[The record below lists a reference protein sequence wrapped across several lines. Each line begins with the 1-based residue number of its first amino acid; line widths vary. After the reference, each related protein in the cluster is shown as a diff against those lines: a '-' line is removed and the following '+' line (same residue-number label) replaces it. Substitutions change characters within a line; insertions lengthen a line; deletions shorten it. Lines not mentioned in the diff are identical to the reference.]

1 MSKETNTDEDEE
13 DEEILKLAFP
23 ISFERDHT
31 QGPTNALVTL
41 IEYVKMS
48 LYSFSI
54 KEHEPRMKI
63 MLDM

>member
-1 MSKETNTDEDEE
+1 MYGSVRIRGNNNDMSKETNTDEDEE

-41 IEYVKMS
+41 IEY
-48 LYSFSI
+48 
-54 KEHEPRMKI
+54 E
-63 MLDM
+63 

>member
-13 DEEILKLAFP
+13 DEEIVKLALP

-41 IEYVKMS
+41 IEYGD
-48 LYSFSI
+48 Y
-54 KEHEPRMKI
+54 
-63 MLDM
+63 

>member
-31 QGPTNALVTL
+31 QGPTNAL
-41 IEYVKMS
+41 
-48 LYSFSI
+48 
-54 KEHEPRMKI
+54 EPIRKVEFN
-63 MLDM
+63 